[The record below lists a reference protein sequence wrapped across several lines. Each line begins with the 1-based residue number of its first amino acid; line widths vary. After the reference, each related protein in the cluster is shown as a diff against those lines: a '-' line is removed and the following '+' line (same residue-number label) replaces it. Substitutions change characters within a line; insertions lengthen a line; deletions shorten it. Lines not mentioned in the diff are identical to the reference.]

1 MEGGTIGTLAA
12 VVLMQYPID
21 VEVFDPAAP
30 SGSARGRHPR
40 NIVNAAAWLLGSEAT
55 YTVGA
60 TLYIDGGLM
69 LTAAEENAGSSTQHA
84 YKRPGRTS

>member
-40 NIVNAAAWLLGSEAT
+40 NIVNAAA
-55 YTVGA
+55 
-60 TLYIDGGLM
+60 
-69 LTAAEENAGSSTQHA
+69 
-84 YKRPGRTS
+84 